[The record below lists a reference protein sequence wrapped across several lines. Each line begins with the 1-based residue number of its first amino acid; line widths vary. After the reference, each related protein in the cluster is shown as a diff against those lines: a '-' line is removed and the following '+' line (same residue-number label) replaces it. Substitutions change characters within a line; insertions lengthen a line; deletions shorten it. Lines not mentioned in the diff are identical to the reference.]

1 MSVSFK
7 AVTREGRN
15 SRNLSK
21 FVRVKAANFRNFLSS
36 LAASEDVL
44 FAPEDLLIT
53 AIDFTLIASDVGFG
67 FLETLTT
74 PRARGYSKT
83 R

>member
-7 AVTREGRN
+7 AVNRQGRKR
-15 SRNLSK
+15 RNLGKLARMKS
-21 FVRVKAANFRNFLSS
+21 ANFRNFLSS

-53 AIDFTLIASDVGFG
+53 AIDFTLIATHVGFG
-67 FLETLTT
+67 FLQTLTT
-74 PRARGYSKT
+74 PRAGGYSKP